1 MSCVDHQNH
10 LKSLLEQKEKIANE
24 IENKKNL
31 LFKVIG
37 AIEYLQEIGVTLN
50 SSEEEIKELEKET
63 EVVSE

>member
-1 MSCVDHQNH
+1 MSCVDHQTH

-31 LFKVIG
+31 LFKVVG

-50 SSEEEIKELEKET
+50 SSEEEIKESEKET

>member
-1 MSCVDHQNH
+1 MSCVDHQTH

-50 SSEEEIKELEKET
+50 SSEEEIKESEKET

>member
-1 MSCVDHQNH
+1 MSCVDHQTH